1 MSNALSRW
9 LIPAFVSFLLAAPH
23 VAAADESKGHLVSA
37 RWLAQNL
44 EREQVLLLDASPGPV
59 FAAKHI
65 PGAVNVDWF
74 NFGIQAVTP
83 AAMEQRLQ
91 SWGVSAGKKIVI
103 YDRGADIM
111 ATRLFFDLYYHGV
124 PADDLFILDGG
135 LAKWEES
142 GGAVTKEPT
151 PAPKRGAFKVTA
163 LNADARVRLPEFLT
177 ASGDPANHA
186 LIEALDADYHF
197 GEKKFFDRAGHV
209 PHGIML
215 PTADFYN
222 PDKTFKSAE
231 EIRRMVSHLGVTPDQ
246 QIHTYCGGGIAAS
259 VPFFALRFLLGYPKV
274 ALYVESQLEWL
285 QDDRGLPFWTYDA
298 PFLMRDRN
306 WLHGWSNRMM
316 RAYGV
321 TQISVIDVRP
331 AEAYKL
337 DHIPF
342 ALSIPAEA
350 FRSNMPHPVRLTEV
364 LGPAGV
370 DAAHEAVIVSEGGL
384 NPGSALAFLLLEK
397 AGQKKVSILLDS
409 VDEWGLN
416 GLPLTKEATVVA
428 PRQAGPDLSIPP
440 TAYPA
445 NLRPGVLTR
454 DPGEGKGR
462 YPKVFLAS
470 GATVPDRAQ
479 GGKVV
484 HVPYRE
490 LLNANGT
497 PKAAA
502 DIWKILTK
510 AGLPRYAEIICYSAD
525 PGEAAVNYFILKL
538 MGFPDVK
545 VLVI

>member
-1 MSNALSRW
+1 MLKTLSRW
-9 LIPAFVSFLLAAPH
+9 LLPAIVSCLLAAQH
-23 VAAADESKGHLVSA
+23 VATADESKGNLVSA

-44 EREQVLLLDASPGPV
+44 THEEVLVLDASPGLV

-74 NFGIQAVTP
+74 SFGIQAFTP

-103 YDRGADIM
+103 YDRGGDIM

-124 PADDLFILDGG
+124 PATDIFILDGG
-135 LAKWEES
+135 LSKWEET
-142 GGAVTKEPT
+142 GGPVTKDPT
-151 PAPKRGAFKVTA
+151 SPPKKGTFRVTV
-163 LNADARVRLPEFLT
+163 LNADARVRLPEFLN
-177 ASGDPANHA
+177 ASGDPANNA
-186 LIEALDADYHF
+186 LIEALEPDYHF
-197 GEKKFFDRAGHV
+197 GERKFFDRAGHV
-209 PHGIML
+209 PHGIMF

-246 QIHTYCGGGIAAS
+246 QIHTYCGGGLAAS

-274 ALYVESQLEWL
+274 KLYVESQLEWL

-298 PFLMRDRN
+298 PFLMRDKN
-306 WLHGWSNRMM
+306 WLHGWSNRML
-316 RAYGV
+316 RSYGL
-321 TQISVIDVRP
+321 TQVSVIDVRT
-331 AEAYKL
+331 AEAYKR
-337 DHIPF
+337 DHVPF
-342 ALSIPAEA
+342 ALSIPEEA
-350 FRSNMPHPVRLTEV
+350 FRSNVPHPARLAEV

-370 DAAHEAVIVSEGGL
+370 NVAHEAVIISDGGL
-384 NPGSALAFLLLEK
+384 NPGSALAFLMLEK
-397 AGQKKVSILLDS
+397 AGQKKVSILMDS
-409 VDEWGLN
+409 VDEWGLH
-416 GLPLTKEATVVA
+416 GLPLTKEATVVG
-428 PRQAGPDLSIPP
+428 PRKAGPDLSIPP
-440 TAYPA
+440 TVYPA
-445 NLRPGVLTR
+445 NPRAGVMMR
-454 DPGEGKGR
+454 APGEGEAR

-470 GATVPDRAQ
+470 GTTVPDRAQ

-510 AGLPRYAEIICYSAD
+510 AGLPRYAEIICYSQD